1 MQSNWKLINIFG
13 IDIELHI
20 SFILFILL
28 FVFLDTSF
36 LIILLLLFTSITLH
50 ELSHALV
57 AKYNGIKVKK
67 IVLLPIGGMA
77 AMDEAQLKPYAEF
90 KMAIA
95 GPLFNYVLCIA
106 IALIVQGF
114 NLPFLTTWA
123 DWNLVL
129 EGSMAVPLSTLIIS
143 STFWLNWLLGTF
155 NLFLPAIPLD
165 GGRVF
170 RSALAMVTD
179 YVTATRIATTVSTV
193 ITFFLFL
200 YALIT
205 FNIIL
210 LIISVFVYFGA
221 VSELEYALSN
231 KLLSHFPLS
240 KIVRK
245 NYLVLPPSTKLD
257 EALAAMIASHTLVIF
272 TKIGK
277 EVELVSLYDINRV
290 PKSKW
295 KATTLKPIARKL
307 RAVKL
312 TDPLPKVLRSMEKS
326 QVEALPVKDKA
337 KLVGVIFRDDINH
350 VFEILKVSNAR

>member
-1 MQSNWKLINIFG
+1 MQYNWKLFSIFG
-13 IDIELHI
+13 IDLELHI

-28 FVFLDTSF
+28 FVFLDVKF
-36 LIILLLLFTSITLH
+36 LFVLLLLFASITLH
-50 ELSHALV
+50 EFSHALV
-57 AKYNGIKVKK
+57 ARYNGIRVKR

-77 AMDEAQLKPYAEF
+77 AMDEKQLKPYPEF

-95 GPLFNYVLCIA
+95 GPLFNYLLCA
-106 IALIVQGF
+106 TIALAVQGF
-114 NLPFLTTWA
+114 NLPFLISWA

-129 EGSMAVPLSTLIIS
+129 EGSLAVPLSTLLVS
-143 STFWLNWLLGTF
+143 STFWLNWVLGTF

-170 RSALAMVTD
+170 RSAIALVTD

-200 YALIT
+200 YALVT

-210 LIISVFVYFGA
+210 LIISVFVYFAA
-221 VSELEYALSN
+221 VSELDYALSN

-240 KIVRK
+240 KLVRK

-257 EALAAMIASHTLVIF
+257 EAIAEMIASRTLVIF
-272 TKIGK
+272 TKMGK
-277 EVELVSLYDINRV
+277 ELELVSLYDITHV

-295 KATTLKPIARKL
+295 KTTSLKPVARKL
-307 RAVKL
+307 KPAKL
-312 TDPLPKVLRSMEKS
+312 GDSLPSVLRSMTKKG
-326 QVEALPVKDKA
+326 VEALPVMGRG
-337 KLVGVIFRDDINH
+337 KLEGVVFRDDIQR
-350 VFEILKVSNAR
+350 VFEILKVSNA